1 MESLWLAVRACAAW
15 DVVVCHIGGRGHTR
29 AGFATTKQRLWLGW
43 QYTVCSGA
51 VTCRFNSSLRGSF
64 VSVHR
69 SRHTKQRFRR
79 TCLHVSANACRS
91 FFHPHRLQSGNKMSF
106 CLRDTVSFFSEIQ
119 FVRTYLPSPR
129 SPNYRSSTVCGNQII
144 VRPVLF
150 LRFCLN
156 TFVGTSFF
164 LTGSCTPKACNITFA
179 SKKAIIYTFLLF
191 YHTFSAHST
200 IKGVY
205 HQWSLFFSTLLL
217 FIQVL
222 HSSHMVF

>member
-1 MESLWLAVRACAAW
+1 M
-15 DVVVCHIGGRGHTR
+15 
-29 AGFATTKQRLWLGW
+29 
-43 QYTVCSGA
+43 CSRA

-156 TFVGTSFF
+156 TLVGTSFF
-164 LTGSCTPKACNITFA
+164 FNRVLYTEGLQYHVCLKESHYLHIF
-179 SKKAIIYTFLLF
+179 IILPHFL
-191 YHTFSAHST
+191 
-200 IKGVY
+200 
-205 HQWSLFFSTLLL
+205 
-217 FIQVL
+217 
-222 HSSHMVF
+222 SS

>member
-106 CLRDTVSFFSEIQ
+106 CLRDTVSFFFGNSICSDLFTFSTKSELS
-119 FVRTYLPSPR
+119 VVDCMWESNHRTTR
-129 SPNYRSSTVCGNQII
+129 SFS
-144 VRPVLF
+144 
-150 LRFCLN
+150 
-156 TFVGTSFF
+156 
-164 LTGSCTPKACNITFA
+164 A
-179 SKKAIIYTFLLF
+179 LLF
-191 YHTFSAHST
+191 EYVCRNFIFFNRVLYAEGLQYHVCLKESHYLHIFIILPH
-200 IKGVY
+200 
-205 HQWSLFFSTLLL
+205 FFS
-217 FIQVL
+217 
-222 HSSHMVF
+222 S